1 MQTFPSDLEIAED
14 DKLSRTGAL
23 LAAPASSTQ
32 EAGEGARS
40 RGGG

>member
-23 LAAPASSTQ
+23 RAAPTSTQ
-32 EAGEGARS
+32 EVGEGARS